1 MKEKN
6 LINVGLYGDGS
17 RNSRLRAEYIYC
29 EHANECSA
37 YKLRKC
43 FCVTTLFGRTCKL
56 GNVET
61 VDGGLKRSKAYG
73 RVWGDAKGRDCYAKL
88 SYPSNEYI
96 TTIGKRVF
104 LTIPHIS
111 IKEENGNILV
121 EHPGFASRGFLALRE
136 RMNPE
141 LLHRI
146 CSFVPRAMMGGVIE
160 DYQEKIVPMVLYQLS
175 ALLPEE
181 YKAFI
186 KKYPDYKKIQP
197 NWIGRWAKLIT
208 CNRNETY
215 RDYDGNVF
223 RFEKDFIVCDEYRS
237 SITPFRTMGRIKTEM
252 RMKVTDDMEVEIE
265 RNSQVLPDTI
275 FV

>member
-1 MKEKN
+1 MKEEN

-17 RNSRLRAEYIYC
+17 RNSRLRAKYIYC

-37 YKLRKC
+37 HKLGKC
-43 FCVTTLFGRTCKL
+43 FCVPTLFGRTCKL
-56 GNVET
+56 GTVET
-61 VDGGLKRSKAYG
+61 VDGGTKRSKAYS
-73 RVWGDAKGRDCYAKL
+73 RVWSAAKNSGCYAKL
-88 SYPSNEYI
+88 SYPSHEYI
-96 TTIGKRVF
+96 TTIGEQIF

-121 EHPGFASRGFLALRE
+121 EPPGFSSRGFHMQRE

-175 ALLPEE
+175 VLMPEE
-181 YKAFI
+181 YKVFTER
-186 KKYPDYKKIQP
+186 YPEYKDKQP
-197 NWIGRWAKLIT
+197 NWVGRWAKLST
-208 CNRNETY
+208 CNRDETY
-215 RDYDGNVF
+215 KDCHGNVF
-223 RFEKDFIVCDEYRS
+223 HFENDFLVCEDYRS
-237 SITPFRTMGRIKTEM
+237 SFLPFSAKKTEI
-252 RMKVTDDMEVEIE
+252 RARVTDGMQVKIE
-265 RNSQVLPDTI
+265 RNSQVLPDTV